1 MNTERPSHLCLV
13 RLHDRAHEEARRLR
27 EEAVANLWA
36 DLDDALGAA
45 ADTASRAARRFTSRW
60 LRHRALRRG
69 GAAKAAAEKA

>member
-45 ADTASRAARRFTSRW
+45 ADTARRAARRFTSRW
-60 LRHRALRRG
+60 LRRG